1 MFVTALINRVCLR
14 ATRFFPL
21 FLVLLLVSGCIGVAP
36 RHFHAPEPMHDLG
49 QDWRKHYR
57 YGVALLE
64 QTYTSNQQSVFARA
78 AFSSASRFARDH
90 APSYAGLGLV
100 NMELGYYAE
109 AQGAFLNAAM
119 LDDQSL
125 YWALAVMAALRNS
138 DERVAR
144 TLYDAMRAA
153 RSQGDDPVSKF
164 VRTLYDE
171 NASGVQAPLVVIPG
185 HQPILDVDENLVCES
200 GSDDALCRNLNVVAS
215 VYFVRR
221 SSSDI
226 TSRGTD
232 FFNKLTFQLGA
243 ESTASRSTGEK
254 LDVFRS
260 ATLSIPDIQYAV
272 RLTPLNSSTN
282 LYLNAAPSVITS
294 IGEASELRE
303 GSDLTILYNS
313 EGYSEDFTAKT
324 GIFLSI
330 EPELATPEYVKL
342 KLGFELSSIAALTP
356 SLSAQVLDV
365 SANQYTI
372 SGYFPYGKPVVLG
385 TISSGSQQQ
394 RDGGQKGLR
403 RLPLFGSNFGQSRDE
418 LSSSDTLVLGVL
430 SEPAVFRGSHEQRLL
445 AAMRD
450 RGLRTP
456 EYDVIR
462 RRNILHQA
470 PDVPAFLVGFLKQHA
485 RELVLD

>member
-1 MFVTALINRVCLR
+1 MITTILFHRVR
-14 ATRFFPL
+14 QSATRFFPL
-21 FLVLLLVSGCIGVAP
+21 CVAVFALSGCIGVAP
-36 RHFHAPEPMHDLG
+36 RHFAAPELLQNLG
-49 QDWRKHYR
+49 QDWRKHYVF
-57 YGVALLE
+57 GVELLE
-64 QTYTSNQQSVFARA
+64 QTDTANQQSVFARA
-78 AFSSASRFARDH
+78 AFSSAARFARDH

-109 AQGAFLNAAM
+109 AQGAFLNAAL

-125 YWALAVMAALRNS
+125 YWALAVMAALHNG

-144 TLYDAMRAA
+144 TLYDAMRATTTP
-153 RSQGDDPVSKF
+153 GDDPVSQF
-164 VRTLYDE
+164 VRTLYE
-171 NASGVQAPLVVIPG
+171 EQASAVQAPLMVLPG
-185 HQPILDVDENLVCES
+185 HRAIEDVDGSLVCES

-226 TSRGTD
+226 TTRGTD

-243 ESTASRSTGEK
+243 ESTASRSTGGT

-272 RLTPLNSSTN
+272 RLTPMNSSTN

-394 RDGGQKGLR
+394 RDNGQKGLR

-445 AAMRD
+445 AAMRE
-450 RGLRTP
+450 RGINTP
-456 EYDVIR
+456 EYDEIR

-470 PDVPAFLVGFLKQHA
+470 PDVAAFLVGFLKQHA
-485 RELVLD
+485 GELARE